1 MRYFLLTWIA
11 TAVSLLIT
19 AHVVPGFHV
28 KSFVAAAIAAVILGL
43 INATIRP
50 ILVVL
55 TLPLTVLTL
64 GLFIFVINAVILLLV
79 SSLTPGFGFT
89 IAGFGP
95 ALLGSI
101 VLTVVASVLSLLVRV
116 V

>member
-1 MRYFLLTWIA
+1 MQYFLLTWIA

-19 AHVVPGFHV
+19 AQIVPGFHV
-28 KSFVAAAIAAVILGL
+28 KNFVAAAIATAVLGL
-43 INATIRP
+43 INATVRP
-50 ILVVL
+50 ILVFL
-55 TLPLTVLTL
+55 TLPLSVLTL
-64 GLFIFVINAVILLLV
+64 GLFLFVINAVILLLV
-79 SSLTPGFGFT
+79 SSLTAGLGFT

-101 VLTVVASVLSLLVRV
+101 VLTVVASVLNLLVRV

>member
-19 AHVVPGFHV
+19 AQIVPGFHV

-50 ILVVL
+50 ILVFL
-55 TLPLTVLTL
+55 TLPLSILTL
-64 GLFIFVINAVILLLV
+64 GLFLFVINAVILLLV

-89 IAGFGP
+89 IAGFGS

-101 VLTVVASVLSLLVRV
+101 VLTVVASVLNIFVRV
-116 V
+116 A